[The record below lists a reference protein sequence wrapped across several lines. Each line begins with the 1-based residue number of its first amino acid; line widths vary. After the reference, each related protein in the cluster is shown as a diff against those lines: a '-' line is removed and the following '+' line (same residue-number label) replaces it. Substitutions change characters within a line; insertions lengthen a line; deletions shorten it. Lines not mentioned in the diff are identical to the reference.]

1 MRRALRIAAL
11 GAAAAAALGF
21 PAVAVVPSATVKP
34 VRIMSMNLCTDML
47 VLQLVPK
54 ARIASVTYLAHDG
67 ALALFP
73 GADAGIPLNHGTAE
87 EIITQRPDL
96 ILAGDYSTALTRRLA
111 KEVGAPIIEVK
122 TAVTFDDIRQILRQ
136 VGAAVGEPE
145 RAEAMVRRM
154 DATLA
159 GLAAHPRKRPLRVV
173 AWSGGDSVPGRDSIS
188 NAIIEAAGAVN
199 IAAKPGSTYS
209 TFDAEQLLVAQPEAL
224 LYGGG
229 GPVHPSLR
237 TEDGQH
243 RIVRRLYG
251 DRRIAFNDV
260 AHNCGLPQSAQSAY
274 DLRQAFD
281 ALPEQRAHP

>member
-11 GAAAAAALGF
+11 GAAAAALLGS
-21 PAVAVVPSATVKP
+21 PAAAVSSVTAKP

-47 VLQLVPK
+47 VLQLVPR

-73 GADAGIPLNHGTAE
+73 GADAGIALNHGTAE

-111 KEVGAPIIEVK
+111 KQVGAPIVEVK
-122 TAVTFDDIRQILRQ
+122 TAATFDDIRQILRQ

-145 RAEAMVRRM
+145 RAEAMVRQM

-159 GLAAHPRKRPLRVV
+159 SLAAHPPRRRLRVV

-199 IAAKPGSTYS
+199 VAARPGSTYS
-209 TFDAEQLLVAQPEAL
+209 TFDAEQLLLTQPEAL

-243 RIVRRLYG
+243 RIVRRLYAG
-251 DRRIAFNDV
+251 RRIAFNDV

-274 DLRQAFD
+274 DLRRAFD
-281 ALPEQRAHP
+281 TLPEGRQRP